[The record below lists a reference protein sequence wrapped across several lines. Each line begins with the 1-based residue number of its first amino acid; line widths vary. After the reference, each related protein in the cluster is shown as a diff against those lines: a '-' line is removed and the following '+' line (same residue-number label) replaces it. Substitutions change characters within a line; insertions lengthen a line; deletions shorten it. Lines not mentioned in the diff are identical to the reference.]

1 MRNMKYACEICG
13 TVYDESLGDPKQ
25 RVPAGT
31 PYSDLP
37 PYYGCPSC
45 GADIE
50 SFIPKK
56 EE

>member
-1 MRNMKYACEICG
+1 MRKMKYACETCG
-13 TVYDESLGDPKQ
+13 TIYDEALGDPKH

-31 PYSDLP
+31 LYSDLP

-50 SFIPKK
+50 SFIPQK

>member
-1 MRNMKYACEICG
+1 MKYACEICG
-13 TVYDESLGDPKQ
+13 TVYDEALGDPKH

-31 PYSDLP
+31 VYKDLP

-45 GADIE
+45 GADAD
-50 SFIPKK
+50 SFTPV